1 MNASP
6 LGLSFFKDDH
16 MPVTNASGRGPQM
29 SEEEAVEL
37 EKARGRML
45 ARHKLI
51 EGMIRNNELQLK
63 NESARGGAE
72 IERECALRDLA
83 APGAGPAA
91 AVELE
96 RVSARLK
103 ALNDEHERLV
113 AEREWLN
120 SSLLEFESG
129 PSANVHQ
136 RAGHA

>member
-1 MNASP
+1 MICIITED
-6 LGLSFFKDDH
+6 GH
-16 MPVTNASGRGPQM
+16 MKQPVESGRGPQKPPADPA
-29 SEEEAVEL
+29 EQEL
-37 EKARGRML
+37 ARQHML

-72 IERECALRDLA
+72 IEREVALRDA
-83 APGAGPAA
+83 AKPGAGPTAKA
-91 AVELE
+91 ELE
-96 RVSARLK
+96 SVTARLR
-103 ALNDEHERLV
+103 ALQAEHARLV

-129 PSANVHQ
+129 PSANEHH